1 MNVHEYEFS
10 DAIVDNGRVFEGLSV
25 DRIRLDGSVDDAL
38 ELDYCV
44 DLPEESLI
52 FVTTIFEAHRL
63 DFSHLL
69 RSYKSKYQM
78 KHLSQSQDKRPFFML
93 TLMVW
98 EINGILIEL
107 SFMLRHEWSITWDVR
122 RCAWLIELFLSGR
135 TVERTIHSETLCSSG
150 F

>member
-93 TLMVW
+93 
-98 EINGILIEL
+98 
-107 SFMLRHEWSITWDVR
+107 
-122 RCAWLIELFLSGR
+122 
-135 TVERTIHSETLCSSG
+135 
-150 F
+150 